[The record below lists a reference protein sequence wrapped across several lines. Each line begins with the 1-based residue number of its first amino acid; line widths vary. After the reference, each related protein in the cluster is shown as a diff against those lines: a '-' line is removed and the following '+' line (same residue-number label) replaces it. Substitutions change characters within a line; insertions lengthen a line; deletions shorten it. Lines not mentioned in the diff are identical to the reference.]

1 MSNNLIYN
9 YSFYEAFG
17 KERDNAILLHH
28 QRYQEVGFFGKDDK
42 DPYETNSNYFVAE
55 SITEKKIVGV
65 TRLIFEKLEEL
76 PTMKY
81 FSLYDLEKAKL
92 MQMDRNRYA
101 EISAFT
107 KLPQHDVGMGLIR
120 TVLQYSQ
127 HTGITH
133 WICCID
139 ERVYNYMHRMFK
151 FPFKVVG
158 APKLYLGSTSIP
170 CLLNLTECLNTLEV
184 YRPTL
189 YNYLSENS
197 YKTNEVVQ

>member
-1 MSNNLIYN
+1 MSNNLSYN

-17 KERDNAILLHH
+17 EERDNAILLHH

-42 DPYETNSNYFVAE
+42 DPYETNSIYFVAE

-65 TRLIFEKLEEL
+65 TRLIFERLEEL

-92 MQMDRNRYA
+92 MQMDRNRFA

-127 HTGITH
+127 YTGITH

-151 FPFKVVG
+151 FPFKIVG
-158 APKLYLGSTSIP
+158 EPKLYLGSTSIP

-197 YKTNEVVQ
+197 YKTNEVVL

>member
-1 MSNNLIYN
+1 MSKNLSYN
-9 YSFYEAFG
+9 YHEACG
-17 KERDNAILLHH
+17 IERERAIRLHH
-28 QRYQEVGFFGKDDK
+28 QRYQEVGFFRKDEK
-42 DPYETNSNYFVAE
+42 DPYEPNSNYFVAE
-55 SITEKKIVGV
+55 SMMDNTIVGV

-92 MQMDRNRYA
+92 MQLDRNQYA

-107 KLPQHDVGMGLIR
+107 KLPQHDVGIGLIR
-120 TVLQYSQ
+120 TVLQYSR
-127 HTGITH
+127 HTGISH

-170 CLLNLTECLNTLEV
+170 CVLNLTECLNTLEV
-184 YRPTL
+184 YRPIL